1 MGELSAVFQESDLIC
16 TYSRAQALEDGFLID
31 PGEIAKEAGI
41 KYPVAIT
48 SGLWHGYI
56 VPDEKSES
64 AGQSL
69 EGRLWDLLC
78 MFMHAARRTS
88 DSLLHF
94 KVVFLIKGKEQRHVL
109 VKAVCGPGD
118 TPEPVITIM
127 LPDED

>member
-1 MGELSAVFQESDLIC
+1 MSEQATTIKEEEYIC
-16 TYSRAQALEDGFLID
+16 SYTRKQALEDGFLID

-48 SGLWHGYI
+48 SALWHDYI

-64 AGQSL
+64 AGQSV

-78 MFMHAARRTS
+78 MFMHAARRSS
-88 DSLLHF
+88 DSLLYF
-94 KVVFLIKGKEQRHVL
+94 KVVFLIKGKEHRHVL

-118 TPEPVITIM
+118 TLEPVITIM